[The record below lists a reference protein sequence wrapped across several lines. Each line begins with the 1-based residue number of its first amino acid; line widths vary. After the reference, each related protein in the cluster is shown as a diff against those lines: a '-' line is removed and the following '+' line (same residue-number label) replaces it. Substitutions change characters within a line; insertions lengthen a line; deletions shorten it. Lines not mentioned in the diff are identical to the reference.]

1 MQKWGQGLIGMVA
14 AMLLM
19 GAGAA
24 AAQPA
29 QAPRPEVTAAL
40 ARFDG
45 VWIGPARMTLPDG
58 SVNTF
63 EQMERIGPMLG
74 GEIRVME
81 GKARGSDGATL
92 FNAFTVFSEAAG
104 GGIEMRSHVWG
115 DELARVIE
123 LTPEGYNWRMETSGG
138 PITYVITVRDGV
150 WHETGTIT
158 LANGTRAQFF
168 EMTLTRRGDTDWP
181 AANPAFLTT
190 D

>member
-1 MQKWGQGLIGMVA
+1 MRNLGKGLIGLVA
-14 AMLLM
+14 AGLL
-19 GAGAA
+19 AGTA
-24 AAQPA
+24 AAQTGMA
-29 QAPRPEVTAAL
+29 RAPRPDVTAPL

-58 SVNTF
+58 SVSTF

-81 GKARGSDGATL
+81 GRARGPDGATL
-92 FNAFTVFSEAAG
+92 FNALTVFSEAES

-115 DELARVIE
+115 DESVRVIE
-123 LTPEGYNWRMETSGG
+123 LKPDGYIWRMETPGG
-138 PITYVITVRDGV
+138 PITYDITVRDDV
-150 WHETGTIT
+150 WHETGTIA
-158 LANGTRAQFF
+158 LAGGEPAQFF

-181 AANPAFLTT
+181 ASNPAFPTT

>member
-1 MQKWGQGLIGMVA
+1 MGILSNALIGLA
-14 AMLLM
+14 AAVLL
-19 GAGAA
+19 AGTA
-24 AAQPA
+24 AAQGGPA
-29 QAPRPEVTAAL
+29 RAPRPEITAPL
-40 ARFDG
+40 AIFDG

-81 GKARGSDGATL
+81 GKARGPDGATL

-115 DELARVIE
+115 DESSRVIA
-123 LTPEGYNWRMETSGG
+123 LKPDGYVWRMDTPGG
-138 PITYVITVRDGV
+138 AITYDITVRNGV
-150 WHETGTIT
+150 WHETGVIT
-158 LANGTRAQFF
+158 LASGATVPFF
-168 EMTLTRRGDTDWP
+168 EMTLTRQGDSDWP
-181 AANPAFLTT
+181 RANTAFPTS